1 MSQYPSG
8 LTHYWPI
15 LSSTATDCVGTNHLG
30 APSSLFTYSTDRNSL
45 TNDAINFNNG
55 YVSFPPDTTY
65 GYLNSA
71 FTITLWVK
79 AAACTTGKWC
89 NLVDFG
95 AGTGGVSNIFLASA
109 GTNTGFIS
117 FYMYSSSGTLKAFL
131 DLSANALSTTNWQF
145 LAVSYDGYTITV
157 YIDGLP
163 VATKSNSVYWIP
175 ESVSRTGYLGKSFY
189 GSSVNSIVANT
200 VGTSTSQVDQIAI
213 YNRDLTDAQI
223 LLIKSIS
230 YTPTGANK

>member
-1 MSQYPSG
+1 LSQYPSG

-15 LSSTATDCVGTNHLG
+15 LFSTATDCVGTKHLG
-30 APSSLFTYSTDRNSL
+30 APSSLFAYSNDRNLL

-55 YVSFPPDTTY
+55 YVSFPPDAT

-95 AGTGGVSNIFLASA
+95 ASAGVSNIFLASA

-117 FYMYSSSGTLKAFL
+117 FYMYSSSGSLKAFL

-157 YIDGLP
+157 YIDGLS

-175 ESVSRTGYLGKSFY
+175 ESVSRTGYLGQSFY
-189 GSSVNSIVANT
+189 SSSVNSNVANT
-200 VGTSTSQVDQIAI
+200 VGTSLSQVDQIAI

-230 YTPTGANK
+230 YTPTGAN